1 MIKKKFILNFLLFSV
16 SILIIVGILETFV
29 RIIVDDGMNYNLEMM
44 KYSNELKKKSHNP
57 IIGIEHKYNK
67 SAFLMGAEINLNSRG
82 FRNNK
87 KLDLDKK
94 KIFMMGDSMTFGWG
108 SSKTFSSVLE
118 QKIGKNYQV
127 LNAGIGNTNT
137 IMQINNFFEYHKDL
151 NIELIIL
158 NFFINDFEDVKVKQ
172 PNFIQ
177 KSSYLYTFLNANLY
191 KIKML
196 KDKNKDYENFY
207 LKTFNDKI
215 IIDKTKNEIKKLKK
229 FCIKNNIAFVIH
241 NIPEL
246 RNLKNYKFKNETK
259 IIKNFSD
266 INEIIFIDS
275 FDVLKNYDEETLWVT
290 IEDSH
295 ANEKAHDLIGNF
307 LYDKIKKGKII
318 KIN

>member
-1 MIKKKFILNFLLFSV
+1 MIKKKFISNFLLFSI
-16 SILIIVGILETFV
+16 SILTIVGILEIFV
-29 RIIVDDGMNYNLEMM
+29 RIIVDNGMNYNLEMM

-57 IIGIEHKYNK
+57 RVGIEHKYNK

-82 FRNNK
+82 FRSNK

-118 QKIGKNYQV
+118 QKIGSNYQV

-158 NFFINDFEDVKVKQ
+158 NFFINDFENVKVKQ

-177 KSSYLYTFLNANLY
+177 KYSYLYTFLNANLY

-196 KDKNKDYENFY
+196 NDKNKDYENFY
-207 LKTFNDKI
+207 LNTFNDKI
-215 IIDKTKNEIKKLKK
+215 IIDKTKDEIKKLKK
-229 FCIKNNIAFVIH
+229 FCIKNDIAFVIH

-295 ANEKAHDLIGNF
+295 ANEKAHDIIGNF
-307 LYDKIKKGKII
+307 LYDKIKKEKII

>member
-67 SAFLMGAEINLNSRG
+67 SAFLMGVEINLNSQG

-207 LKTFNDKI
+207 LKTFNDRI

-295 ANEKAHDLIGNF
+295 ANEKAHDIIGNF